1 MSTSQDE
8 TCLAADRITNLTST
22 PWPGSWPGAPPRCL
36 PGGAALSGQGAIRY
50 ARCGLELPP
59 RAHGVP
65 QSIRQRLPPGPVADT
80 SASRQQMSLLEVR
93 GRSRRRT
100 RMPLRLRFRAEA
112 CYGHGLSTL
121 SSWALSRRQNS
132 ARGWMFRSNGRQR
145 TTFPLRSIA
154 VWCGPDRR
162 QGTCRSGPVCSQ
174 YRRAPRCRCSAGIC
188 ERSRQFR
195 PAGIDCA
202 WTPGYPSGRPGRNC
216 RRIKPSCRFVRRT
229 RLRFHRL
236 TAPPT

>member
-65 QSIRQRLPPGPVADT
+65 QSIWQRLSPGPVADT

-121 SSWALSRRQNS
+121 SSWVLSRRQNS

-154 VWCGPDRR
+154 VWNGLRLGRQATHQAASAEIASGSSHHAALCGALDYDF
-162 QGTCRSGPVCSQ
+162 T
-174 YRRAPRCRCSAGIC
+174 
-188 ERSRQFR
+188 
-195 PAGIDCA
+195 D
-202 WTPGYPSGRPGRNC
+202 
-216 RRIKPSCRFVRRT
+216 
-229 RLRFHRL
+229 
-236 TAPPT
+236 